1 MKKPARIEEKPPR
14 ASRVAEPAA
23 SAQEPAPSAPRPR
36 TCLVVDDSR
45 VIRMVVRRI
54 LEAMGLVVADAADG
68 FSGLMACRAAMPDLV
83 LLDWNMPAMDGGT
96 FLAELRASP
105 GGADVPVIVCS
116 SDNDARR
123 IAAALEAGASEY
135 VMKPFDA
142 DILHGK
148 LAQLGIFR

>member
-1 MKKPARIEEKPPR
+1 MVI
-14 ASRVAEPAA
+14 
-23 SAQEPAPSAPRPR
+23 
-36 TCLVVDDSR
+36 DDSR

-54 LEAMGLVVADAADG
+54 LEAMGLAVVDATDG
-68 FSGLMACRAAMPDLV
+68 YTGLIACREAMPDLV
-83 LLDWNMPAMDGGT
+83 VLDWNMPVMDGGG

-105 GGADVPVIVCS
+105 GGEGVPVIVCS
-116 SDNDARR
+116 SDNDPAR
-123 IAAALEAGASEY
+123 IAAALEAGANEY

>member
-1 MKKPARIEEKPPR
+1 M
-14 ASRVAEPAA
+14 
-23 SAQEPAPSAPRPR
+23 
-36 TCLVVDDSR
+36 
-45 VIRMVVRRI
+45 VIRRI

-68 FSGLMACRAAMPDLV
+68 FSGLMACRDTMPDLV
-83 LLDWNMPAMDGGT
+83 VLDWNMPAMDGGS

-105 GGADVPVIVCS
+105 AGACAKVIVCS
-116 SDNDARR
+116 SDNDVAR
-123 IAAALEAGASEY
+123 IAAALEAGANEY

>member
-1 MKKPARIEEKPPR
+1 MKKPARIEERPSRAPVAAVDAPR
-14 ASRVAEPAA
+14 PDRAA
-23 SAQEPAPSAPRPR
+23 IAPRPR

-54 LEAMGLVVADAADG
+54 LEAMGLAVVDAADG
-68 FSGLMACRAAMPDLV
+68 HSALSACRDAMPDLV
-83 LLDWNMPAMDGGT
+83 VLDWNMPVMDGGT
-96 FLAELRASP
+96 FLAELRAAP
-105 GGADVPVIVCS
+105 AGAAVPVIVCS
-116 SDNDARR
+116 SDSDAAR
-123 IAAALEAGASEY
+123 ISAALAAGANEY

>member
-1 MKKPARIEEKPPR
+1 
-14 ASRVAEPAA
+14 
-23 SAQEPAPSAPRPR
+23 
-36 TCLVVDDSR
+36 
-45 VIRMVVRRI
+45 MVVRRI

-68 FSGLMACRAAMPDLV
+68 FTGLLACRDAMPDLV

-105 GGADVPVIVCS
+105 GGVDVPVIVCS
-116 SDNDARR
+116 SDNDAGR